1 MKERAEDPDS
11 LQSSTAAS
19 EAMSPHPHSTP
30 PIMPHFDHGPSNG
43 GGGAGNGNAAA
54 VGANANGNAAAAA
67 EWIARQ
73 QQPMKAQQVPILR

>member
-1 MKERAEDPDS
+1 
-11 LQSSTAAS
+11 
-19 EAMSPHPHSTP
+19 MSPHPHSTP

-43 GGGAGNGNAAA
+43 GGGAGNGIGAAA

-73 QQPMKAQQVPILR
+73 QQPMKVQQVSLDN